1 MSARPKRCIEIFGH
15 RMAYVDVGSGSPI
28 VFLHGNPTSSFIW
41 RNVLPHVERL
51 GRCIAPDLIGMGDS
65 DKLERSGPGSY
76 RFLEHRAYLESLLE
90 NLEVGRD
97 VTFVVHDW
105 GSALGFD
112 WARRHPGAVRGIAYM
127 EAIVMPLT
135 WDAWPK
141 ARRELFEQLRG
152 REGETLALEQ
162 NVFIDQLLPTG
173 MLRRLTAAEHEE
185 YRRPYREPGEARRPT
200 LAWPRELPIDGQ
212 PRDVVAIV
220 KAYGA
225 WLSTCHVP
233 KLFVSVEPGGT
244 LTGDRREYCRRWPN
258 QREVVVAGRHFV
270 QEDSP
275 DAIGEALATWY
286 REIGRDDETVH
297 QGRKE

>member
-1 MSARPKRCIEIFGH
+1 
-15 RMAYVDVGSGSPI
+15 MAYVEVGSGSPI

-41 RNVLPHVERL
+41 RNVLPHVQAL

-65 DKLERSGPGSY
+65 EKLGRSGQGFY

-90 NLEVGRD
+90 TLEVERD

-105 GSALGFD
+105 GSVLGFD

-141 ARRELFEQLRG
+141 ARREVFEQLRG

-162 NVFIDQLLPTG
+162 NVFIEQLLPTG

-185 YRRPYREPGEARRPT
+185 YRPP
-200 LAWPRELPIDGQ
+200 
-212 PRDVVAIV
+212 
-220 KAYGA
+220 
-225 WLSTCHVP
+225 LSRT
-233 KLFVSVEPGGT
+233 
-244 LTGDRREYCRRWPN
+244 R
-258 QREVVVAGRHFV
+258 
-270 QEDSP
+270 
-275 DAIGEALATWY
+275 
-286 REIGRDDETVH
+286 
-297 QGRKE
+297 

>member
-1 MSARPKRCIEIFGH
+1 MTGASYSKRFIEVFGH
-15 RMAYVDVGSGSPI
+15 RMAYVEVGSGSPI
-28 VFLHGNPTSSFIW
+28 VFFHGNPTSSFIW
-41 RNVLPHVERL
+41 RNVLPHVEQL

-65 DKLERSGPGSY
+65 EKLWRSGPGSY

-90 NLEVGRD
+90 NLEVARD

-112 WARRHPGAVRGIAYM
+112 WARRHPSAVRGIAYM

-141 ARRELFEQLRG
+141 GRRELFEQLRG

-162 NVFIDQLLPTG
+162 DIFVEQLLPTG

-220 KAYGA
+220 NTYGA
-225 WLSTCHVP
+225 WLSTSHVP

-286 REIGRDDETVH
+286 REIGR
-297 QGRKE
+297 